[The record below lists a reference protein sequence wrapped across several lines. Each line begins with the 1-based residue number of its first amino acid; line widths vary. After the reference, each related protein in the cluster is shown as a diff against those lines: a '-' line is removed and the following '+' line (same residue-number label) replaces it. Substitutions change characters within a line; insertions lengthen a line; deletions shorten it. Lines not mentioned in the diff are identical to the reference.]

1 MTNKHSEFLSNIPR
15 ELAAP
20 RFWLQYENVKDAK
33 HPDKK
38 PRKRPICSYAS
49 AEAKAANCRSLDEIL
64 TRREPKAG
72 IQRIVMKDEGFVFVD
87 LDHVR
92 NADTGEVERWA
103 EELIEQLDSY
113 TEISA
118 SGTGFHIVC
127 RGTLSEDFHLDK
139 NPVEIYSGNIPN
151 KLLALT
157 GNTYGLTLTV
167 ESRQEQLTELLRRV
181 KSKDAVPAEPTDW
194 RKRFH
199 TVDELPDGDICFLIE
214 DVLPEG
220 VTFVGALSGAGKT
233 WFCLSLARALTTG
246 KKFLGNHSVPEPVEV
261 LYLCPEMSAK
271 TFKKRCRLFGI
282 SERFH
287 CMTISD
293 GVPLNLGEPVL
304 ADAIREL
311 KPVVFLDTAVRF
323 SHAEDENAAA
333 QNAQGLARDVF
344 ALLHLGARAV
354 CCLHHRPKAGAVEEM
369 TLENTLRGTGDLGAI
384 CDAVWGLC
392 YEKGNSEQYAKESRQ
407 LVRLTARC
415 VKARD
420 FPAPEDSRIQLSP
433 FIDDIGDFGV
443 LDGDA
448 ETTAAEQR
456 LSETEK
462 FNAAISANPGSS
474 LRELQLATNVNKNRI
489 PKLVAESWKQRDG
502 RWLPAGDESSVV
514 SLGLPQ

>member
-1 MTNKHSEFLSNIPR
+1 MTDKIELLVNIPAELR
-15 ELAAP
+15 EPKL
-20 RFWLQYENVKDAK
+20 WLQYYLKPDPK
-33 HPDKK
+33 KPDKK
-38 PRKRPICSYAS
+38 PGKCPCVKYATPEDR
-49 AEAKAANCRSLDEIL
+49 EANLRSLDHLL
-64 TRREPKAG
+64 TRKPQAG
-72 IQRIVMKDEGFVFVD
+72 FQRWIGKDEGFVFVD
-87 LDHVR
+87 LDKVR
-92 NADTGEVERWA
+92 NAETGEVEPWA
-103 EELIEQLDSY
+103 DELIEQLDSY
-113 TEISA
+113 TEVSA
-118 SGTGFHIVC
+118 SGRGFHIVC
-127 RGTLSEDFHLDK
+127 RGTLPEDFHVDP
-139 NPVEIYSGNIPN
+139 NPLEIYSGNIPN
-151 KLLALT
+151 KLMAMT
-157 GNTYGLTLTV
+157 GDVIDLFRSTIEN
-167 ESRQEQLTELLRRV
+167 RQQQLTELLQRV
-181 KSKDAVPAEPTDW
+181 KSKTPPAALAAPLDW

-407 LVRLTARC
+407 LVRLTVRC

-420 FPAPEDSRIQLSP
+420 FPTPEDSRIQLSP
-433 FIDDIGDFGV
+433 FIDTIGDFGV

-456 LSETEK
+456 QSETAK
-462 FNAAISANPGSS
+462 LNAAILANPGSS
-474 LRELQLATNVNKNRI
+474 LRELQQATNVNKNRI
-489 PKLVAESWKQRDG
+489 PKLSRRELETEG
-502 RWLPAGDESSVV
+502 R
-514 SLGLPQ
+514 